1 MRIELLS
8 RLPLL
13 MMFLVSPTVYYSCM
27 RTTFTSPP
35 LPMREIGMK
44 EVVGSLFGMC
54 AEMMSGDLQVHIR
67 FMDQYAASVGHYP
80 NELIMTYF

>member
-1 MRIELLS
+1 
-8 RLPLL
+8 
-13 MMFLVSPTVYYSCM
+13 
-27 RTTFTSPP
+27 
-35 LPMREIGMK
+35 MREIGMK